1 MKQYILAI
9 SLLYSSSVIAA
20 PFCVVTNY
28 GTNCWYFNMND
39 CRRAAGSQGACIINQ
54 EEVQQPS
61 AGGTPFCVVTNYAT
75 NCWYYNAESCRQAAA
90 SNGGA
95 CVVNP
100 NR

>member
-1 MKQYILAI
+1 MKNFFLVV
-9 SLLYSSSVIAA
+9 LLFASTQALAA
-20 PFCVVTNY
+20 PFCVVTSY
-28 GTNCWYFNMND
+28 GTNCWYNNMND

-61 AGGTPFCVVTNYAT
+61 GGTPFCVVTGYGT